1 MFAEN
6 ARHPLWRLSVTPSE
20 APAIIRRL
28 KERTDLRY
36 LFDWAG
42 GLVWIEVPSSQDA
55 SATLVRGAMRGGH
68 ATLIRAPEAAR
79 AAVDVFEPQ
88 PAGLAALTARVKD
101 SFDPRHLLNPGRMY
115 RGL

>member
-1 MFAEN
+1 MFTEN

-28 KERTDLRY
+28 KEKTDHRY

-55 SATLVRGAMRGGH
+55 SAALVRGAMRGGH

-88 PAGLAALTARVKD
+88 PAALAALTARVKD